1 MKSIRPTVL
10 FISPCT
16 PDKTGVGWEQRAFS
30 MLLAYSN
37 YLDVNLWFTPTPD
50 NPNIERVK
58 KMGALCK
65 SITAFEPA
73 ALDNNSE
80 LRAKFHSTIE
90 SSDCIHIFR
99 QVELMHIRHNC
110 IFWDIDELPV
120 ELRDSSRKSQ
130 SKPISTKLINSGL
143 SRYSQAWENSRRV
156 FSSSRL
162 EVNTAIGDIFYMPN
176 VYSTN
181 EIQRTK
187 KSLSNVI
194 FVGNMNFFPNIDAAF
209 YFSDYVLPLL
219 PASINFL
226 LVGRSPAYGNLMD
239 EFDKLIQKNSRIK
252 KFFDVES
259 CTPFYQESA
268 VAVAPINFGGG
279 TKLKVLEAFSHYCP
293 VVSTS
298 KGCEGLEVT
307 DAKEVL
313 LRDTPEEFAK
323 ACQLII
329 QNPEIGDSLAKN
341 AHTLLTLKY
350 SQNNLNDLLYSCLS
364 EEGVI

>member
-1 MKSIRPTVL
+1 
-10 FISPCT
+10 
-16 PDKTGVGWEQRAFS
+16 

-37 YLDVNLWFTPTPD
+37 YLDINLWFTPTDD
-50 NPNIERVK
+50 NPSIERVK
-58 KMGALCK
+58 KIGALCK
-65 SITAFEPA
+65 SITVFKPTM
-73 ALDNNSE
+73 LVDNSE

-99 QVELMHIRHNC
+99 QIWLMDIRHKC

-120 ELRDSSRKSQ
+120 ELRDSSKNFQ
-130 SKPISTKLINSGL
+130 SKPIAPKLINSDI
-143 SRYSQAWENSRRV
+143 SRHSQAWKNSRRV

-162 EVNTAIGDIFYMPN
+162 EVNPAIGDTFCMPN
-176 VYSTN
+176 VYSTDKIN
-181 EIQRTK
+181 RTK
-187 KSLSNVI
+187 KSLSSVI
-194 FVGNMNFFPNIDAAF
+194 FVGNMNFFPNVNAIF
-209 YFSDYVLPLL
+209 YFSYNILPLL
-219 PASINFL
+219 SESTNFI
-226 LVGRSPAYGNLMD
+226 LVGRSPVDRKLKGK
-239 EFDKLIQKNSRIK
+239 FDKLMKKNNRIK
-252 KFFDVES
+252 QFFNVES

-279 TKLKVLEAFSHYCP
+279 TKLKILEAFNHYCP

-307 DAKEVL
+307 DGKEVL

-323 ACQLII
+323 ACQRII
-329 QNPEIGDSLAKN
+329 QNPEIGNSLAKN

-350 SQNNLNDLLYSCLS
+350 SQNNLNNLLHSCLS